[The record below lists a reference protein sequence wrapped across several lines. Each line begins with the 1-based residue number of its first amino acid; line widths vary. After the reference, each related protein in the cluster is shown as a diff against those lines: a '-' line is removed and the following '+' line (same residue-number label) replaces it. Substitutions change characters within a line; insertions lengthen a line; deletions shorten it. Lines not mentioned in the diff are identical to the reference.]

1 MNTFDVFDTLIARRY
16 ITTHEV
22 WRRLGIE
29 FNLPNF
35 VNARQ
40 VPDDGSRSFKQ
51 IYDMLVQQGVVPQHI
66 RDVVYNREIELEIE
80 TTFPVQENIDKVED
94 GDLLISDMY
103 LPPEVILQMVR
114 SSGLKKQVT
123 IYQSNAG
130 KGNGSVWA
138 DLITNPPGYHI
149 GDNTHTDFSSPKN
162 AGINS
167 ILYPGTAFTQSEL
180 FLDNAGLTH
189 IALLT
194 REIRLRETEHNKY
207 FNAANQINLPLLF
220 VIIEQLRRS
229 IGNQTITFLG
239 RDCQLMW
246 KLFLE
251 YFGVAYYMP
260 FSRRIAYAQPELSAR
275 YIKSHS
281 STDSVIVDIS
291 STGQT
296 WKYMEKYGN
305 FTVKSV
311 IYSDSEKIP
320 NLSSTF
326 SYLTKNS
333 ICGQTNAILEIM
345 NCADHGYIDTL
356 TAIGNKLIK
365 ATYAKKELP
374 QEIINAVR
382 SPIDNAIALSK
393 FYKPGI
399 RTELNNRSDEEL
411 AILFNQLSSTICQ
424 QTYLL
429 DNLTDFLEKEDR
441 YHQQIIEVRKLI
453 NHE

>member
-1 MNTFDVFDTLIARRY
+1 
-16 ITTHEV
+16 
-22 WRRLGIE
+22 
-29 FNLPNF
+29 
-35 VNARQ
+35 
-40 VPDDGSRSFKQ
+40 
-51 IYDMLVQQGVVPQHI
+51 
-66 RDVVYNREIELEIE
+66 
-80 TTFPVQENIDKVED
+80 
-94 GDLLISDMY
+94 MY

-365 ATYAKKELP
+365 ATYANKELP